1 MIDMVSL
8 IEKKKAGQA
17 LTEEE
22 IRGFVKGVTDGS
34 IPDYQTS
41 ALLMAIC
48 FQGMDRKETFCLTDA
63 MLHSGQTMDL
73 SEIKGIKVDKH
84 STGGVGDKTTLIVAP
99 IAAACGFSDAT
110 YFIKASLFCNMLN
123 KATPIKVTHT
133 NSPTAISAA
142 LIQYGICINIFISRA
157 IINVLDITGKSEQIT
172 ILIRLPRFL
181 SKYIG
186 IAAATVATVPNSI
199 SIGIGLNR
207 FAMKHPMDIAIM

>member
-1 MIDMVSL
+1 MVLHTEPRFGCFHHSFN
-8 IEKKKAGQA
+8 IITYSDA
-17 LTEEE
+17 L
-22 IRGFVKGVTDGS
+22 VKS
-34 IPDYQTS
+34 ISQKT
-41 ALLMAIC
+41 LLKDQLKYYA
-48 FQGMDRKETFCLTDA
+48 F
-63 MLHSGQTMDL
+63 
-73 SEIKGIKVDKH
+73 
-84 STGGVGDKTTLIVAP
+84 
-99 IAAACGFSDAT
+99 ACGFSDAT